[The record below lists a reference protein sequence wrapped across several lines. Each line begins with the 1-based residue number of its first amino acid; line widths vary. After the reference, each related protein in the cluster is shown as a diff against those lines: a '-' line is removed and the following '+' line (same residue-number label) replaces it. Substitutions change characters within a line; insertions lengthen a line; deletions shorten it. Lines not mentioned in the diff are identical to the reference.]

1 MKLLIRV
8 DADSEIG
15 AGHVMRCLALAQAWQ
30 DAGGEAVFAMAT
42 ESPDIEGRLKSER
55 METLHLSAQPGSRQ
69 DAAETS
75 ALALKLEASW
85 IIVDGYVFDSEYQR
99 AIKEL
104 GARLLFIDD
113 YGHCDWYSAD
123 MILNQN
129 VYAGESLYE
138 RREPHTRL
146 LLGSRYV
153 LIRREF
159 LKWRE
164 WKREI
169 ADTGRRVLV
178 SMGGAD
184 PDNAT
189 LTVIRVLQKLEMPD
203 IEARIL
209 IGPLNPHR
217 ESLEREIKNSS
228 RNIELL
234 TAATDMPELM
244 AWADSAVSA
253 AGSTCWEM
261 AFMGLPFLALILAE
275 NQIKVAEELG
285 NRGLAVNLGY
295 YHQNSSRQ
303 VADGL
308 YHLLLS
314 TQQRIAMAYL
324 GQKMVDGEGCERVL
338 IPLLGN
344 AIRIRRA
351 RESDCK
357 IFWQWA
363 NDPEVRSSS
372 FSPASI
378 SWDDHVRWF
387 EKKLNDSETAIFIAL
402 DFEDNPIG
410 QIRFDLTD
418 EKEAEIDVSIDS
430 DMRAGGYG
438 QTLISTGVERI
449 FRNWNIQSVSALI
462 RAENSRS
469 IKAFERAG
477 FQKVGVKNVKGAEVA
492 HYQRVKKS

>member
-1 MKLLIRV
+1 MKLLIRA

-30 DAGGEAVFAMAT
+30 DAGGEAVFATAT
-42 ESPDIEGRLKSER
+42 ESPSIEERLKSER
-55 METLHLSAQPGSRQ
+55 IETLHLSGQPGSRE

-75 ALALKLEASW
+75 SRARSLNAAW
-85 IIVDGYVFDSEYQR
+85 VVVDGYVFDSDYQR
-99 AIKEL
+99 AIKESS
-104 GARLLFIDD
+104 ARLLFIDD

-123 MILNQN
+123 LVLNHN
-129 VYAGESLYE
+129 IYAEESLYE
-138 RREPHTRL
+138 KREPYTRL
-146 LLGSRYV
+146 LLGSKYA
-153 LIRREF
+153 LLRREF
-159 LKWRE
+159 LNWRE

-169 ADTGRRVLV
+169 ADTARRVLV

-189 LTVIRVLQKLEMPD
+189 LTVIRALQKLEMPD

-209 IGPLNPHR
+209 IGPLNSRR

-234 TAATDMPELM
+234 TAATDIPQLM
-244 AWADSAVSA
+244 AWADVAVSA

-295 YHQNSSRQ
+295 YHQDSSQ
-303 VADGL
+303 EVADGL
-308 YHLLLS
+308 YHLLPS
-314 TQQRIAMAYL
+314 TQQRIVMSCL
-324 GQKMVDGEGCERVL
+324 GQKAVDGEGCERIL
-338 IPLLGN
+338 IRLLDN
-344 AIRIRRA
+344 ALRIRRA
-351 RESDCK
+351 RECDCK

-363 NDPEVRSSS
+363 NNPEVRSSS
-372 FSPASI
+372 FSPAPI

-402 DFEDNPIG
+402 DFEDNPVG

-418 EKEAEIDVSIDS
+418 KIEAEIDVSIDS
-430 DMRAGGYG
+430 DMRARGYG
-438 QTLISTGVERI
+438 QALISMGVERI
-449 FRNWNIQSVSALI
+449 FRNWNVQSVSALI

-477 FQKVGVKNVKGAEVA
+477 FQKVGMKNVKGSEVV
-492 HYQRVKKS
+492 HYQRIKKS